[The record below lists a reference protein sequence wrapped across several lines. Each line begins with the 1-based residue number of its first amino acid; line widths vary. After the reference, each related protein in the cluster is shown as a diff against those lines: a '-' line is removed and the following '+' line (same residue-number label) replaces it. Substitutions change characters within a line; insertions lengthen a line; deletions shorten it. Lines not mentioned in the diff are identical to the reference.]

1 MSVTKFAKAR
11 SISRKGRN
19 WELMAVEV
27 FLAAVALVALYPFY
41 ALISTSLEGPQK
53 IFSAFP
59 APQWYWGNYR
69 DVFTEI
75 NFPLSFFNTLIIC
88 AGTEIIVVLL
98 GSMAGSA
105 IGRSARGP
113 LQWLY
118 FFFLTGLVIPLQ
130 TTMVPLFR
138 LSIDLHLANTRIF
151 LILNYAAG
159 TIPFALLL
167 YTGFMKS
174 IPRELD
180 EAAII
185 DGCGPI
191 RLYWN
196 ILFPLLMPATGTII
210 VTTVYWYWNDFLGPL
225 LFLQSPTKL
234 TLMTQIF
241 SFETGHATAYGPIFA
256 LCALATIPLILF
268 FLFTQKY
275 LIRGLMQGAVKG

>member
-1 MSVTKFAKAR
+1 M
-11 SISRKGRN
+11 ISASNLSQAPHRRKKRN
-19 WELMAVEV
+19 WLLLVIEIL
-27 FLAAVALVALYPFY
+27 LAAIALILLYPFY
-41 ALISTSLEGPQK
+41 SLVATTLEHRQQ
-53 IFSAFP
+53 IYNVFP
-59 APQWYWGNYR
+59 VPSWFWGNYR
-69 DVFTEI
+69 AVFTEI
-75 NFPLSFFNTLIIC
+75 NFPLSFFNSLIIC
-88 AGTEIIVVLL
+88 VGTEIIVVIL
-98 GSMAGSA
+98 GSTAGSV
-105 IGRSARGP
+105 IGRSTRGP

-118 FFFLTGLVIPLQ
+118 FFFLTGLIIPLQ

-185 DGCGPI
+185 DGCSPF
-191 RLYWN
+191 RLFWS

-234 TLMTQIF
+234 TLITQIF
-241 SFETGHATAYGPIFA
+241 SFETEHAASYGPIFA
-256 LCALATIPLILF
+256 LCTLATVPLIVF

-275 LIRGLMQGAVKG
+275 LIRGLVQGALKG